1 MKELTQEQIDER
13 VAILKR
19 FRSLLEQ
26 QREKFRE
33 YLASLEAQESC
44 IELNDTSALLAHA
57 ELEQQVVA
65 NIASLQK
72 VIVPMNELYNS
83 SNAASVS
90 AEADESVRK
99 VQDELSSLQTKV
111 LAQNEKNRKLLRMSI
126 DLVKQ
131 QMSQLKNP
139 YRNTQSIYAMA
150 QPVAQLVQ
158 VEA

>member
-1 MKELTQEQIDER
+1 MEKLTQEQIDER

-19 FRSLLEQ
+19 FRTLLEQ

-33 YLASLEAQESC
+33 YLASLESQQSF
-44 IELNDTSALLAHA
+44 IEINDTNALLAHA

-72 VIVPMNELYNS
+72 VIVPMSELYSS

-90 AEADESVRK
+90 AEGDESVRK
-99 VQDELSSLQTKV
+99 VQDELYSLQTKV
-111 LAQNEKNRKLLRMSI
+111 LAQNEKNRQLLRMSI
-126 DLVKQ
+126 ELVKE
-131 QMSQLKNP
+131 QMASLKNP
-139 YRNTQSIYAMA
+139 YRNTQSVYAMS
-150 QPVAQLVQ
+150 QPVAQLVE